1 MPLQMRV
8 PNKPIISRGVMD
20 QSPYL
25 TKVIDGGILKR
36 KPSLNHSG
44 VEHLVPELSSASP
57 TLYDEGT
64 VNNTTSEVNL
74 HTLDSKTTFQ

>member
-1 MPLQMRV
+1 MRV
-8 PNKPIISRGVMD
+8 PSKPIVSRGVMD

-25 TKVIDGGILKR
+25 MKLADGGIHKR

-44 VEHLVPELSSASP
+44 VENLVPEMSSASP

-64 VNNTTSEVNL
+64 VNNTASEVNL